1 MEMTRAEID
10 AIYDAA
16 GRLVVT
22 PHALTCE
29 GQTNVP
35 ADLRPGESLADFL
48 GRHVP
53 GIDSG
58 AWAVSIGGCVVPRA
72 MWGKTFPKH
81 GQLIACRS
89 TVGRSALALVAVAAL
104 SYFTLGTG
112 ATLGGSLLG
121 INGLAAVGSMGLY
134 AVNMGIFMAG
144 SMLIN
149 KVLGPKVPS
158 QRSDAAKQVY
168 SISGQRNSA
177 RAYEPIPVLWGEM
190 RVTPDLASQPYA
202 WFEGDDQYLSTILL
216 GGINVHSV
224 ADLAIGDTPLA
235 SYSDVQVFYNG
246 FPGHANQD
254 VPLFGNADSIAGA
267 KLEWEGANPWVTRT
281 SSPGSVALQVDIE
294 GNLYDTGGKRGMG
307 ANTTT
312 ITIEF
317 RAVGQGGWTPWVSQ
331 WITNENTDVLRY
343 TFTRDVSPG
352 QYEVRARLS
361 EPKWHDAGDVCT
373 FNWTTLKSIQPDVTD
388 YSQWGRI
395 GIKIRA
401 SGQLSGGLD
410 TVRATYRAKPMP
422 VWTGTAWATA
432 TTREN
437 GLSNPGAI
445 LLQTL
450 RGVRDGAG
458 RLQFGFGLE
467 DAQIDI
473 EGLKAFMLHC
483 AANGYTYDR
492 WITGSM
498 SLGEFCQEVAL
509 AGMGEF
515 AWTDGSRPTAVFVAS
530 GQPLS
535 AVANMAN
542 MLKASFSVD
551 YSLSNAAD
559 GIEYQYVD
567 RARGFETQTLRVA
580 APGVTTMLNPARIT
594 GAGVTSEAHAA
605 IMARYHLA
613 QSLYQYKTIGYTADI
628 EHLDYRRLSVL
639 SLSHDLTQW
648 GHGGRL
654 VAAQEAGGVVTLT
667 LDTPVPPLSTP
678 HVGLRMPGE
687 RDYRVWQVQP
697 LAAESDTLT
706 LIGAWPAGVDLPG
719 VGLDNPAHDTLW
731 CYDFKA
737 TPGYRV
743 RVVSMEPEAD
753 LKGARIACV
762 PEGPEFWDYVL
773 NGTYTPAPNQ
783 SAIPNLAAPSASNLR
798 ITERVNVQGD
808 TEWYELSAI
817 WDVAGAFDHAQVWA
831 GRDGS
836 ELRMVDGNAQARSTF
851 RIDGD
856 GQWLIEVR
864 PFDANG
870 RPGTAATLLYITTQV
885 NLPPWNPTSFVVQTV
900 AGGLRRFA
908 WGYTSD
914 RPASLAGVQI
924 RYRAGSTPATVADWD
939 AMSPLGDADDVYTAQ
954 FETTRPDEGTWTFA
968 LRAINTAGVLATSVR
983 SVTATL
989 VAALPDVQAPD
1000 LTPPPAPTGVTATAL
1015 MTTAQ
1020 VGWDAPTYTEGHGHG
1035 HSIISVAKV
1044 AQGHVAP
1051 AFAAS
1056 KSVATERA
1064 SPASIPVE
1072 LGGATYRLWVQHVS
1086 RDGVASLP
1094 SEPVDFATG
1103 EDVGGLLDV
1112 LAGHIG
1118 DAQLSANLAE
1128 TLEWDRQQALITRLG
1143 AIAMDGQERLHSTA
1157 AIETVQTVLQA
1168 ADAALAQQVT
1178 TVFAAVGE
1186 NAAALEDEVLA
1197 RASAVEAEALARQ
1210 ELAATVGE
1218 NQAAVA
1224 QQFSAQAGINGYL
1237 SAKYALAVQ
1246 VGSGDQAVVGGMQIT
1261 GTSGA
1266 EAGPKIGIAFATD
1279 AFSIASP
1286 DGARKTTPFYV
1297 QTSPTTVNGVPIPAG
1312 VYMDSANIGNVTA
1325 LWGRFGTLVADSI
1338 QATAISAS
1346 QLTAGDGVIGGT
1358 LKSSNYVAGSSGWT
1372 LRPDG
1377 VAEFSG
1383 AIVRGTVYATAGQIG
1398 GINISAGSLYS
1409 SPYGSGTGF
1418 YLGAD
1423 GKFSLGD
1430 KLTWDGATLNIPGLA
1445 IRDAQGNVILAAGTP
1460 LSGAYAAF
1468 GSGVNVVSNGDYR
1481 DGLAGTVPG
1490 WRSGGA
1496 QHTLGRNNANY
1507 FVKGEGTAYIYQP
1520 GTSAV
1525 GTVFDA
1531 DIWNG
1536 QQGQYF
1542 AVTPGKRYEMSAYL
1556 NAHRCKGN
1564 VIILFCGAADS
1575 EQELLIA
1582 AGNEIVFGSTINSIG
1597 DMRQSGVFATAPAG
1611 AVKARLIIRG
1621 RCIGQADPFVFF
1633 SRVYFGEAGAAQT
1646 EFSPWSPGRGISE
1659 ITASNASAYI
1669 QALSVGTLQIA
1680 NFAVSN
1686 YAYVDFTFNSVGS
1699 YIDVPVGTLTGG
1711 CRLIINIVAR
1721 MPLNQ
1726 NDSNYVYVS
1735 AGVNG
1740 DGNFAGGPGQPF
1752 TFFFPRVNAHTNV
1765 PVSGADMPLS
1775 SSIGMNGPAND
1786 VPNSFI
1792 RMKCDGGTGVGA
1804 VRFFATIAI
1813 FKK

>member
-1 MEMTRAEID
+1 MEVSRAEID
-10 AIYDAA
+10 AILDAQ
-16 GRLVVT
+16 GRLIVT
-22 PHALTCE
+22 PHALTLD

-35 ADLRPGESLADFL
+35 ADLIPGESLAVFL

-53 GIDSG
+53 GIASG
-58 AWAVSIGGCVVPRA
+58 AWSVSIGGRMVPQA
-72 MWGKTFPKH
+72 MWARTYPKH

-89 TVGRSALALVAVAAL
+89 TVGRSALSLIAIAAL
-104 SYFTLGTG
+104 SYFSMGWGT
-112 ATLGGSLLG
+112 S
-121 INGLAAVGSMGLY
+121 LAASWGMGAAAGSFIG
-134 AVNMGIFMAG
+134 MGIFMAG
-144 SMLIN
+144 SVLIN
-149 KVLGPKVPS
+149 KVLGPKVPKPG
-158 QRSDAAKQVY
+158 DAAAARNVY
-168 SISGQRNSA
+168 SLSGQRNSA

-254 VPLFGNADSIAGA
+254 VPLFSNADAIAGG
-267 KLEWEGANPWVTRT
+267 EFVNGGDWITRT
-281 SSPGSVALQVDIE
+281 SSVNAVVLQLDIE
-294 GNLYDTGGKRGMG
+294 GQLYDMNDAGVQVNDVLLTVETRLVGDL
-307 ANTTT
+307 AWTTKLS
-312 ITIEF
+312 EK
-317 RAVGQGGWTPWVSQ
+317 
-331 WITNENTDVLRY
+331 ITNATLDTIRRTYSLPVAQ
-343 TFTRDVSPG
+343 G
-352 QYEVRARLS
+352 QYEVRAKLGLPRWNDGGTNDHCQLT
-361 EPKWHDAGDVCT
+361 WL
-373 FNWTTLKSIQPDVTD
+373 TLKTIQPDTTD
-388 YSQWGRI
+388 YTQWGRL
-395 GIKIRA
+395 GIRIKA
-401 SGQLSGGLD
+401 SGQISGGLD

-422 VWTGTAWATA
+422 LWNGAAWVTA
-432 TTREN
+432 TDRTN

-445 LLQTL
+445 ILQTL

-458 RLQFGFGLE
+458 RLQFGFGLD

-483 AANGYTYDR
+483 TAKGYTYDK
-492 WITGSM
+492 WITGSTT
-498 SLGEFCQEVAL
+498 LGAFCEEVAL

-515 AWTDGSRPTAVFVAS
+515 AWTDGSRPTAVFVSS
-530 GQPLS
+530 GQPIS

-542 MLKASFSVD
+542 MLKSSFSVD
-551 YSLSNAAD
+551 YALSNAAD

-567 RARGFETQTLRVA
+567 RAKDFETQTLRVA
-580 APGVTTMLNPARIT
+580 APGVTTMLNPARIQ
-594 GAGVTSEAHAA
+594 GEGVTTEAHAA
-605 IMARYHLA
+605 LMARYHLA
-613 QSLYQYKTIGYTADI
+613 QSLYQYKTISYTADI

-654 VAAQEAGGVVTLT
+654 VDAQIVAGKVVLT
-667 LDTPVPPLSTP
+667 LDEPVPPLATP
-678 HVGLRMPGE
+678 HVGLRLPGE
-687 RDYRVWQVQP
+687 RDYRVWPVEA
-697 LAAESDTLT
+697 LGAESDTIT
-706 LIGAWPAGVDLPG
+706 LVGSWPAGVDMPG
-719 VGLDNPAHDTLW
+719 VGLGNPAHDTLW

-753 LKGARIACV
+753 LKGARISCV
-762 PEGPEFWDYVL
+762 PEGHEFWDYVL

-783 SAIPNLAAPSASNLR
+783 SSIPNLAKPSASNLR

-1000 LTPPPAPTGVTATAL
+1000 LTPPPAPTGLAATGGL
-1015 MTTAQ
+1015 STVM
-1020 VGWDAPTYTEGHGHG
+1020 VRWDMPNYTQGHGHANTEIWAG
-1035 HSIISVAKV
+1035 PTNAQENSSKV
-1044 AQGHVAP
+1044 AEGYAGPVSFGSEPATTWYVWARHVTVDGVPGPWSDP
-1051 AFAAS
+1051 A
-1056 KSVATERA
+1056 VATT
-1064 SPASIPVE
+1064 
-1072 LGGATYRLWVQHVS
+1072 GQ
-1086 RDGVASLP
+1086 D
-1094 SEPVDFATG
+1094 VD
-1103 EDVGGLLDV
+1103 GLLQV
-1112 LAGHIG
+1112 LAG
-1118 DAQLSANLAE
+1118 QTLAV
-1128 TLEWDRQQALITRLG
+1128 
-1143 AIAMDGQERLHSTA
+1143 S
-1157 AIETVQTVLQA
+1157 
-1168 ADAALAQQVT
+1168 
-1178 TVFAAVGE
+1178 
-1186 NAAALEDEVLA
+1186 
-1197 RASAVEAEALARQ
+1197 VEAPSFGVIPPAVPS
-1210 ELAATVGE
+1210 ATAPTAGLFKGFTWRDTST
-1218 NQAAVA
+1218 NTTKYYTG
-1224 QQFSAQAGINGYL
+1224 SAW
-1237 SAKYALAVQ
+1237 S
-1246 VGSGDQAVVGGMQIT
+1246 
-1261 GTSGA
+1261 
-1266 EAGPKIGIAFATD
+1266 
-1279 AFSIASP
+1279 
-1286 DGARKTTPFYV
+1286 TTPQSVPFTV
-1297 QTSPTTVNGVPIPAG
+1297 QTSPTTINGVSVPAG
-1312 VYMDSANIGNVTA
+1312 VYMEDAWIRNGTITNAKIGNA
-1325 LWGRFGTLVADSI
+1325 
-1338 QATAISAS
+1338 AIDDAKIANLSAAK
-1346 QLTAGDGVIGGT
+1346 LTVGDGTVGGI
-1358 LKSSNYVAGSSGWT
+1358 LKSSNYVAGSSGWIV
-1372 LRPDG
+1372 RPDG
-1377 VAEFSG
+1377 TAEFHG
-1383 AIVRGTVYATAGQIG
+1383 VIVRGQVVATSGSIG
-1398 GINISAGSLYS
+1398 GITISAGSLYS

-1481 DGLAGTVPG
+1481 DGLAGTFPG

-1496 QHTLGRNNANY
+1496 QHTLGRNIANY

-1536 QQGQYF
+1536 QHGQYF

-1556 NAHRCKGN
+1556 NAHRCKGDVN
-1564 VIILFCGAADS
+1564 ILFCGAADS
-1575 EQELLIA
+1575 EQQLLNA
-1582 AGNEIVFGSTINSIG
+1582 AGNEIVFGSDINSIG

-1611 AVKARLIIRG
+1611 AVKARLIIRV
-1621 RCIGQADPFVFF
+1621 RCIGQDDPYLFF

-1740 DGNFAGGPGQPF
+1740 NGNFAGGPGQPF
-1752 TFFFPRVNAHTNV
+1752 TFFFPRVNAHTNF

-1792 RMKCDGGTGVGA
+1792 RMKCDGGTEVGA
-1804 VRFFATIAI
+1804 VRFFATITI